1 MQRED
6 EGMQAA
12 SPPLPVFN
20 SPPPTPSPLPPPLAD
35 VDLQF
40 ARSGGAG
47 GQNVN
52 KVNTKVDARL
62 DLAAP
67 WLDDEVRAAVE
78 RLDKKRVNK
87 DGQLVVTST
96 ATRSQAD
103 NVEDALRKMQAVLDR
118 AAESLIPPEIDPE
131 KTKAIEKQ
139 VKRANENRLTGK
151 KAKSD
156 KKKERRAPIDW

>member
-1 MQRED
+1 M
-6 EGMQAA
+6 
-12 SPPLPVFN
+12 
-20 SPPPTPSPLPPPLAD
+20 
-35 VDLQF
+35 
-40 ARSGGAG
+40 
-47 GQNVN
+47 
-52 KVNTKVDARL
+52 DARL

-67 WLDDEVRAAVE
+67 WLDGEVRDAVA
-78 RLDKKRVNK
+78 RLEKKRVNK

-118 AAESLIPPEIDPE
+118 AAESLIPPEVDPE

-139 VKRANENRLTGK
+139 VKRANENRLLGK